1 MSALLRW
8 LLAFLFPRVDP
19 PEDGTDAEASAD
31 DSTDDDPDGTAS
43 GGDDDAADPDK
54 PDDKP
59 DAAAQATARAT
70 EAERIAR
77 EAQEQVQRLQAQAQK
92 PDPLADEEERKLRD
106 PNTSDLEKWQIQSN
120 RALRASQ
127 QQSQQALFQAQD
139 MADKTAYTTKG
150 ISNPIYSKYA
160 DRVETELGKARANGS
175 NVPREVILQLLIGRD
190 MLAGQFKAKPAATP
204 VNRGKPNAARSDVGR
219 RGSQSEHD
227 KRRARLENQIL

>member
-8 LLAFLFPRVDP
+8 LLAFLFPRVDEP
-19 PEDGTDAEASAD
+19 DTQDATDKAEDAPAD
-31 DSTDDDPDGTAS
+31 DADDTDE
-43 GGDDDAADPDK
+43 AADDTTEAA
-54 PDDKP
+54 DDKP
-59 DAAAQATARAT
+59 DPAAQATARAT

>member
-8 LLAFLFPRVDP
+8 LLAFLFPGVDEP
-19 PEDGTDAEASAD
+19 DNPDATDKAEDATAD
-31 DSTDDDPDGTAS
+31 EDDDT
-43 GGDDDAADPDK
+43 DDAADDAAEAA
-54 PDDKP
+54 DDKP
-59 DAAAQATARAT
+59 DPTAAATARAA

-160 DRVETELGKARANGS
+160 DRVEAELGKARANGS

>member
-1 MSALLRW
+1 VSLLAL
-8 LLAFLFPRVDP
+8 LLAFLFPGVDD
-19 PEDGTDAEASAD
+19 PEPTDPVDAAPDATDEVDDSAEEIDASAAD
-31 DSTDDDPDGTAS
+31 DKPE
-43 GGDDDAADPDK
+43 DK
-54 PDDKP
+54 PDP
-59 DAAAQATARAT
+59 TLARVS

-77 EAQEQVQRLQAQAQK
+77 EAQEQVQRLQQQAQR
-92 PDPLADEEERKLRD
+92 PDPLLDEEERKLRD

-127 QQSQQALFQAQD
+127 HQSQQALFQAQD

-150 ISNPIYSKYA
+150 ITNPIYSKYA
-160 DRVETELGKARANGS
+160 DRVESELAKARANNS

-190 MLAGQFKAKPAATP
+190 MLAGQFKAKPAAAP
-204 VNRGKPNAARSDVGR
+204 VSRGKPNAARSDVSR